1 MARPDVGITNK
12 MSDGGSAYA
21 APCTVQNVQC
31 SIKCLEGSG
40 LPSSVDEEVCTTL
53 PFDVHRTN
61 NSAME
66 SDLTNACDT
75 VGASVLNRIAS
86 RAIQMRSVFRFAIL
100 TMLAIIAQWLIKT
113 RLRAPRGQNVL
124 VL

>member
-12 MSDGGSAYA
+12 ISDGGAAYA
-21 APCTVQNVQC
+21 PPCAVQNVQC
-31 SIKCLEGSG
+31 SIRCLEGSG
-40 LPSSVDEEVCTTL
+40 LPSSVDDEVCTTL
-53 PFDVHRTN
+53 PFDVHRTS
-61 NSAME
+61 NSARV
-66 SDLTNACDT
+66 SDLAKACDM

-86 RAIQMRSVFRFAIL
+86 RAIQMCSVFPFAIL

-113 RLRAPRGQNVL
+113 RLRARMEKNVL